1 MPLHRAFDKW
11 DFFTVFSHP
20 ETFLV
25 RLDFRITQPLDRP
38 ARYATSTINALRS
51 WAWYEL
57 RVAVLELP
65 GGDPAT
71 VWRAVVPYMQR
82 VMERG
87 RQLGVGVEFHITHNV
102 RPKGQV

>member
-1 MPLHRAFDKW
+1 MPLHRAFGKW
-11 DFFTVFSHP
+11 DFSAVFSHP
-20 ETFLV
+20 ETCLV
-25 RLDFRITQPLDRP
+25 RLDFRVTQPLDRP
-38 ARYATSTINALRS
+38 ARYDANTIIALRS

-57 RVAVLELP
+57 RVSVLELP
-65 GGDPAT
+65 GSDPAT

-102 RPKGQV
+102 AAVGKA